1 MGIAVAVA
9 VGVGIEVSVGTGVLV
24 GEGVTV
30 ETSAGKLQAV
40 NAKIV
45 KIINQNLLLMF
56 CSGVGDYYILL
67 RRYNLRMPI
76 RLLSPEV
83 ASQIAA
89 GEVVE
94 RPASVV
100 KELLE
105 NSLDAGAHAISIT
118 IEEAGKKLIEVADDG
133 VGISPDELEL
143 AVARHAT
150 SKLARS
156 DELFSISTLGFRG
169 EALASIASVSRMTVT
184 SRVRNEQEGVR
195 LRVEGGQMG
204 TLNRVGTPV
213 GTTVRVEDLFYN
225 VPARLKFLK
234 SDTTE
239 RRAIDVLV
247 TRYALAYADRRFKL
261 SDGRNV
267 ALQTAGDGDRR
278 AILAALYGVDV
289 ARQMLEIQSEEEGFQ
304 LTGFI
309 SPTSLTRSNRR
320 EITFF
325 INGRWVQDVSLSTA
339 LLQAYHTLLMVGRYP
354 MTALFLEIP
363 PQEVDVNV
371 HPAKAEVRFR
381 NPDKVFSFV
390 QRSAR
395 RALLAYS
402 PVPNVA
408 PSLWGISRTV
418 PGEQPRHTG
427 LDWKIG
433 HDEELF
439 RSSNA
444 ESPVPSE
451 SVEAEQT
458 HSQLHVPE
466 SPSPVSIQ
474 TTHPTIP
481 LLRLVGQIGASYLV
495 AEGPDGLYLIDQH
508 AAHERVLFEKLMAQH
523 ALKNIP
529 SQALLTP
536 VAVTLPPHAAN
547 LLLTQIPVLQR
558 FGFDV
563 EEFGPNTFQVR
574 AMPVLFMGSDPSA
587 ALRAL
592 VEDFEEDE
600 SPLQHEIE
608 TKLAARVC
616 KRMAV
621 KAGQALSNEEQRALL
636 HDLERCDSPRTCP
649 HGRPTMIHLSVD
661 MLERQFGRRGA
672 R

>member
-1 MGIAVAVA
+1 
-9 VGVGIEVSVGTGVLV
+9 
-24 GEGVTV
+24 
-30 ETSAGKLQAV
+30 
-40 NAKIV
+40 
-45 KIINQNLLLMF
+45 
-56 CSGVGDYYILL
+56 
-67 RRYNLRMPI
+67 MPI

-89 GEVVE
+89 GEVIE

-105 NSLDAGAHAISIT
+105 NSLDAGARSVT
-118 IEEAGKKLIEVADDG
+118 IAVEEAGKKLIEVADDG
-133 VGISPDELEL
+133 SGIPSDELEL
-143 AVARHAT
+143 AISRHAT
-150 SKLARS
+150 SKLVRS
-156 DELFSISTLGFRG
+156 DDLFSISTLGFRG
-169 EALASIASVSRMTVT
+169 EALASIGSVSRMTIT
-184 SRVRNEQEGVR
+184 SRVQNEKEGAR
-195 LRVEGGQMG
+195 LQVEGGTPG
-204 TLNRVGTPV
+204 RLIKVGTTV

-239 RRAIDVLV
+239 RRATDSLV
-247 TRYALAYADRRFKL
+247 TRYALAYPEKRFRL
-261 SDGRNV
+261 SDGKNIV
-267 ALQTAGDGDRR
+267 LQTSGDGDQR

-289 ARQMLEIQSEEEGFQ
+289 AKQLFEIQSAEEGFS
-304 LTGFI
+304 LTGFV

-325 INGRWVQDVSLSTA
+325 INGRWVHDVSLNTA

-354 MTALFLEIP
+354 LTALFLEIP
-363 PQEVDVNV
+363 PEEVDVNV

-390 QRSAR
+390 QRAVR

-408 PSLWGISRTV
+408 PSLWGTTRTV
-418 PGEQPRHTG
+418 PAEQPRHVG
-427 LDWKIG
+427 LDWAIG
-433 HDEELF
+433 HDEQLPV
-439 RSSNA
+439 SSNA
-444 ESPVPSE
+444 QHASGSQSPVNSDQLSVSADGAEAIDRPS
-451 SVEAEQT
+451 SMVYSPAE
-458 HSQLHVPE
+458 VAN
-466 SPSPVSIQ
+466 
-474 TTHPTIP
+474 IP
-481 LLRLVGQIGASYLV
+481 LLRLVGQIGATYLV

-508 AAHERVLFEKLMAQH
+508 AAHERILFEKLMIQH
-523 ALKNIP
+523 TLKNIP

-536 VAVTLPPHAAN
+536 AVVTIPPQSAN
-547 LLLTQIPVLQR
+547 LLTTNLPILQHL
-558 FGFDV
+558 GFDV

-574 AMPVLFMGSDPSA
+574 AMPALFMGSDPSA

-600 SPLQHEIE
+600 APLQNEVE
-608 TKLAARVC
+608 AKLAARVC

-621 KAGQALSNEEQRALL
+621 KAGQTLSTEEQRALL
-636 HDLERCDSPRTCP
+636 NDLEACDSPRTCP

-661 MLERQFGRRGA
+661 LLERQFGRRGA

>member
-1 MGIAVAVA
+1 
-9 VGVGIEVSVGTGVLV
+9 
-24 GEGVTV
+24 
-30 ETSAGKLQAV
+30 
-40 NAKIV
+40 
-45 KIINQNLLLMF
+45 
-56 CSGVGDYYILL
+56 
-67 RRYNLRMPI
+67 MPI

-89 GEVVE
+89 GEVIE

-105 NSLDAGAHAISIT
+105 NSLDAGARSVT
-118 IEEAGKKLIEVADDG
+118 IAVAEAGKKLIEVADDG
-133 VGISPDELEL
+133 SGIPSDELEL
-143 AVARHAT
+143 AVSRHAT
-150 SKLARS
+150 SKLVRS
-156 DELFSISTLGFRG
+156 DDLFSISTLGFRG
-169 EALASIASVSRMTVT
+169 EALASIGSVARMTIT
-184 SRVRNEQEGVR
+184 SRVESQTEGAC
-195 LRVEGGQMG
+195 LRVEGGTAGQL
-204 TLNRVGTPV
+204 TKVGTTV

-234 SDTTE
+234 SDVTE
-239 RRAIDVLV
+239 RRAIDSLV
-247 TRYALAYADRRFKL
+247 TRYALAYPEKRFKL
-261 SDGRNV
+261 SDGKNV
-267 ALQTAGDGDRR
+267 ILQTSGDGDRR
-278 AILAALYGVDV
+278 LVLAALYGVDV
-289 ARQMLEIQSEEEGFQ
+289 ARQLLEIQSDEEGFR

-320 EITFF
+320 ELTFF
-325 INGRWVQDVSLSTA
+325 INGRWVHDVSLNTA
-339 LLQAYHTLLMVGRYP
+339 LLQAYHTLLMVGRFP
-354 MTALFLEIP
+354 LTALFLEIP

-390 QRSAR
+390 QRSVR

-408 PSLWGISRTV
+408 PSLWGTTRTV
-418 PGEQPRHTG
+418 PVEQPRNAG
-427 LDWKIG
+427 LDWAIA
-433 HDEELF
+433 HDEQLSV
-439 RSSNA
+439 SS
-444 ESPVPSE
+444 EQS
-451 SVEAEQT
+451 SVDS
-458 HSQLHVPE
+458 SQLSVGSDQLPVNSEQLSVAGE
-466 SPSPVSIQ
+466 SSIVHGPSSAAS
-474 TTHPTIP
+474 IP
-481 LLRLVGQIGASYLV
+481 LLRLVGQIGATYLV

-508 AAHERVLFEKLMAQH
+508 AAHERILFEKLMTQH

-536 VAVTLPPHAAN
+536 AVVTIPPQSAN
-547 LLLTQIPVLQR
+547 LLTANLSTLQHL
-558 FGFDV
+558 GFDV

-574 AMPVLFMGSDPSA
+574 AMPALFMGSDPAA

-600 SPLQHEIE
+600 SPLQNEIE
-608 TKLAARVC
+608 AKLAARVC

-636 HDLERCDSPRTCP
+636 HDLEACDSPRTCP